1 MERAGFRLQRFEV
14 FNWGTFH
21 QRVWRMEPGGD
32 SVLLTGDIGS
42 GKSTLV
48 DALTTLLVPAQKVS
62 YNKAAGAEA
71 RERTLRTYVLGHYKS
86 ERGDTGMAARAVPLR
101 DQNSYSVLLGVF
113 HNEGYDQTVTLAQV
127 FWLKDPRGQ
136 PERFYVVADSVLGI
150 AEHFAGF
157 GADIAQLKKRLRAL
171 PGVTLF
177 DSFPPYGAEFR
188 RRFGIATE
196 QAMDLFH
203 QTVSMKS
210 VGNLTDFVR
219 EHMLEAFPVE
229 ARIDALIA
237 HFDDLHRAHQAVLK
251 AKAQIER
258 LLPLVADCD
267 RHAELVRETEH
278 LRGCR

>member
-1 MERAGFRLQRFEV
+1 
-14 FNWGTFH
+14 
-21 QRVWRMEPGGD
+21 MEPGGD

-113 HNEGYDQTVTLAQV
+113 YNEGYDQTVTLAQV

-150 AEHFAGF
+150 AEQFAGF
-157 GADIAQLKKRLRAL
+157 GADIGQLKKRLRAQA
-171 PGVTLF
+171 GVTLF

-203 QTVSMKS
+203 QTVSM
-210 VGNLTDFVR
+210 
-219 EHMLEAFPVE
+219 
-229 ARIDALIA
+229 
-237 HFDDLHRAHQAVLK
+237 
-251 AKAQIER
+251 
-258 LLPLVADCD
+258 
-267 RHAELVRETEH
+267 
-278 LRGCR
+278 